1 MTEVNQSK
9 PKKNLL
15 GISRF
20 SVAYFLVTL
29 IIMIVVMPFAE
40 RLEYGN
46 FLESLLLTLVLVSA
60 VLAVGHRRRVLLWAA
75 ILVSPAIV
83 CKWLFHFWQ
92 EPVLWRIYLAGGL
105 IFIGF
110 IISQLL
116 RFILRAPRVD
126 LEVLCAGISTYLMLG
141 LWWASAYA
149 LVAFQNAGAFVFNVA
164 ADSTHGMEG
173 FTTIYFSLVTLST
186 VGYGDITPASDVA
199 RMLAAAEA
207 MTGTLFVAVLI
218 SRLVS
223 IYSSQPAPTG
233 GK

>member
-1 MTEVNQSK
+1 MTEAHHSK

-15 GISRF
+15 GINRF
-20 SVAYFLVTL
+20 SVAYFLVAL
-29 IIMIVVMPFAE
+29 VLMIVAMPFVE

-46 FLESLLLTLVLVSA
+46 FLESFLLTLVLVSA
-60 VLAVGHRRRVLLWAA
+60 VLAVGHRRRVLLWAVM
-75 ILVSPAIV
+75 LLSPTLV

-92 EPVLWRIYLAGGL
+92 EPALWKIYLAGAMV
-105 IFIGF
+105 FIGF

-116 RFILRAPRVD
+116 RFIMRAPRVD
-126 LEVLCAGISTYLMLG
+126 AEVLCAGISTYLMLG

-164 ADSTHGMEG
+164 ADSVHGMKG
-173 FTTIYFSLVTLST
+173 FTTLYFSLVTLST

-223 IYSSQPAPTG
+223 IYSSQPAPTD